1 MQFIPKPAFSCLL
14 VLAFLDMTANW
25 LVMSYRKIR
34 NKAEWA
40 VAPLIVVLTFAV
52 GMLNAIFLGVAFST
66 FIFVASFYRTG
77 VVKYLANGLT
87 LRSSTERGV
96 RETKWLNQNGD
107 LLQIIVL
114 QNYLFF
120 GNAQSLLSYV
130 STMFQEP
137 VEERSQEE
145 ERTQSATAPKPLY
158 LVMDCT
164 IVTGMDTSAVDLMR
178 EIAALCTANNCSLYL
193 VGLSRDL
200 RRTLEFGGVDASRS
214 LSYQPDLESALSKAE
229 DRLLKHVLHIEELD
243 VQQANSRRRARTLSN
258 VEDGFMYALSRIDE
272 QVGKGRA

>member
-1 MQFIPKPAFSCLL
+1 
-14 VLAFLDMTANW
+14 MTANW

-87 LRSSTERGV
+87 LRSSTERGI

-145 ERTQSATAPKPLY
+145 ERTQSVTAPKPLY

-178 EIAALCTANNCSLYL
+178 EIAVLCTANNCSLYL

>member
-87 LRSSTERGV
+87 LRSSTERGI

-145 ERTQSATAPKPLY
+145 ERTQSVTAPKPLY